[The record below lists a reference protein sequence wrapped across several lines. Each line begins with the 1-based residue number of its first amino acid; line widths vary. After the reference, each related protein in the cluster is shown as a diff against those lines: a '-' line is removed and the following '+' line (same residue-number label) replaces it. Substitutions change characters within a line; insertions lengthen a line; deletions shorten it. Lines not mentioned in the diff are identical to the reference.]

1 MPQLQ
6 CMPMMQPPQ
15 QMPPMDPNAMMQYA
29 SGMSPEELAQLVE
42 MIQRQA
48 PQRMPDM
55 PPPQELRGINR
66 LGPPPQ
72 ELRGINRLGPPPQE
86 LRGINRS
93 GPPPQELRGINRPGR
108 DRMPEISPMQG
119 QGYNPSNRSFTT
131 DNTPDTQSDTG
142 AQYNAKRY

>member
-1 MPQLQ
+1 M
-6 CMPMMQPPQ
+6 
-15 QMPPMDPNAMMQYA
+15 
-29 SGMSPEELAQLVE
+29 
-42 MIQRQA
+42 QRQA

-66 LGPPPQ
+66 PGPPPQ
-72 ELRGINRLGPPPQE
+72 ELRGINRL
-86 LRGINRS
+86 

>member
-1 MPQLQ
+1 
-6 CMPMMQPPQ
+6 MPMMQPPQ
-15 QMPPMDPNAMMQYA
+15 QMPPMDLNAMMQYA

-42 MIQRQA
+42 MMQRQA

-55 PPPQELRGINR
+55 
-66 LGPPPQ
+66 
-72 ELRGINRLGPPPQE
+72 
-86 LRGINRS
+86 
-93 GPPPQELRGINRPGR
+93 PPPQELRGINRPGR

>member
-15 QMPPMDPNAMMQYA
+15 QMPPMDLNAMMQYA

-42 MIQRQA
+42 MMQRQA

-55 PPPQELRGINR
+55 
-66 LGPPPQ
+66 
-72 ELRGINRLGPPPQE
+72 PPPQE

-93 GPPPQELRGINRPGR
+93 GPPPQELRGINRLGR

>member
-15 QMPPMDPNAMMQYA
+15 QMPPMDLNAMMQYA

-42 MIQRQA
+42 MMQRQA

-72 ELRGINRLGPPPQE
+72 ELRGINRPGRDRMPNLFQ
-86 LRGINRS
+86 S
-93 GPPPQELRGINRPGR
+93 GR

>member
-15 QMPPMDPNAMMQYA
+15 QMPPMDLNAMMQYA

-42 MIQRQA
+42 MMQRQA

-66 LGPPPQ
+66 L
-72 ELRGINRLGPPPQE
+72 
-86 LRGINRS
+86 

>member
-72 ELRGINRLGPPPQE
+72 ELRGINR
-86 LRGINRS
+86 
-93 GPPPQELRGINRPGR
+93 PGR